1 MDESRIAR
9 LFPIEV
15 AVCVA
20 DGAMYRESP
29 HPEEATAVAGAVA
42 KRRAEFAAG
51 RAAARRALT
60 RLGGPAVPLPR
71 SERRGPVWPRGFI
84 GSIAHCAGFCA
95 AVVAATGAARS
106 LGFDA
111 EIGTPL
117 DDELTPIVC
126 SPEEMADCSHL
137 PSPVT
142 GDWPKLAFSAKESIY
157 KCVDPVRREFLD
169 FLDVRVRFG
178 IDASRSHGTFEV
190 APLRS
195 GLILP
200 VIGRWA
206 VDAERVYAGACWPHH

>member
-1 MDESRIAR
+1 MMGRFLFWPSRLALILFGVAR
-9 LFPIEV
+9 APARV
-15 AVCVA
+15 
-20 DGAMYRESP
+20 D
-29 HPEEATAVAGAVA
+29 AGISYVIFG
-42 KRRAEFAAG
+42 K
-51 RAAARRALT
+51 
-60 RLGGPAVPLPR
+60 
-71 SERRGPVWPRGFI
+71 S
-84 GSIAHCAGFCA
+84 S
-95 AVVAATGAARS
+95 
-106 LGFDA
+106 GFDA

-137 PSPVT
+137 PSPMT